1 MREVVIVGVG
11 QTKFGEHWDKSLRD
25 LAVEAGLKAM
35 EDAGIYSKDIE
46 AIYGGNMSAG
56 SSTYQDNLGTL
67 IADFTG
73 LAANNIPA
81 IRVENGS
88 ASGAAA
94 LHEGF
99 IAVSSGMYDTVL
111 VGGVEKLTDVP
122 MENVVDVISGE
133 IDREWEA
140 FNGSTLAA
148 SAAMIARR
156 YMFEFN
162 AKREHIALMPV
173 ISHTHGALNPYAHFR
188 NTIKVEDVINA
199 SPVSDPLTMLDCAP
213 VSDGA
218 SAVILTTLENAKKW
232 RYDGIVKI
240 SASTMASDFL
250 SLHSR
255 DKITTFSSTVMAS
268 RKAYKMAKVEP
279 KDISLVEVHDAYS
292 IFGLISLED
301 LGFFKKGEAGKFLEE
316 GYGNIDGKLPINPS
330 GGLKAKG
337 HPLGATGVGQVV
349 EAALQL
355 RNEAEKRQVKD
366 PKYALT
372 HSMSGAGGS
381 SIVHILEVIK

>member
-1 MREVVIVGVG
+1 
-11 QTKFGEHWDKSLRD
+11 
-25 LAVEAGLKAM
+25 
-35 EDAGIYSKDIE
+35 
-46 AIYGGNMSAG
+46 
-56 SSTYQDNLGTL
+56 
-67 IADFTG
+67 
-73 LAANNIPA
+73 
-81 IRVENGS
+81 
-88 ASGAAA
+88 
-94 LHEGF
+94 
-99 IAVSSGMYDTVL
+99 
-111 VGGVEKLTDVP
+111 
-122 MENVVDVISGE
+122 
-133 IDREWEA
+133 
-140 FNGSTLAA
+140 
-148 SAAMIARR
+148 
-156 YMFEFN
+156 
-162 AKREHIALMPV
+162 
-173 ISHTHGALNPYAHFR
+173 
-188 NTIKVEDVINA
+188 
-199 SPVSDPLTMLDCAP
+199 TMLDCAP

-255 DKITTFSSTVMAS
+255 DKITTFFSTVMAS